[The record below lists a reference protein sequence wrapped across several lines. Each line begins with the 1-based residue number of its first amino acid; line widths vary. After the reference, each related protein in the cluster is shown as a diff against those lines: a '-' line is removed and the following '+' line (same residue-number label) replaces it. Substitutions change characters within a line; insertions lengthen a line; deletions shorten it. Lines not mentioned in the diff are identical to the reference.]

1 MSIYLFVGLIL
12 ALWLYISGNVQDWS
26 DADIPEKFFIT
37 VQLGATVIGWLPIIL
52 AILYI
57 EKKDYL
63 SKLFQKEAE
72 EV

>member
-1 MSIYLFVGLIL
+1 MNIYLFVGLIL
-12 ALWLYISGNVQDWS
+12 ALWLYTSGNVQDWS
-26 DADIPEKFFIT
+26 DANIPERFFIF
-37 VQLGATVIGWLPIIL
+37 VQLAATVVGWLPIIM